1 MVVAVKLKL
10 SIFTNAPLDYLIATA
25 ILSAHAFSGMGML
38 MVRWGPQ
45 NARLATVVSTVLSLG
60 LSIGSML
67 LIFIY
72 YTLLN
77 NPWPNALSL
86 IPWFAQ
92 SRAVYNLL
100 NNGRVDEQVSTALG
114 LLFVVGWGCALAAW
128 LTDEMNLHVDG
139 VFCRG
144 KVTALMATLSGR
156 SRTVP
161 QHTQPLQQQEQQEQQ
176 ELFRSHDDQEQGGSG
191 LEMVSILGGNI
202 GDSSAGAGIGLVAGL
217 GLGLGLGVVDDSD
230 DDFVMIEE
238 IQLALNYTPPSK
250 LTMIMAQAQSQSPSI
265 VTPVDSAE
273 AVMLGTST
281 GTGAAIGIGT
291 GIGTGA
297 DARIGS
303 SFGSSNGP
311 VSSIYEYNRTTT
323 MRREELYAIV
333 IQHLHHE
340 YSSFFDVH
348 GHNSTVAVQDLSLT
362 MRYGETFGLLG
373 PNGGKQHTLLINH
386 YSTILCSHPFHRL
399 HYSTHTP
406 L

>member
-38 MVRWGPQ
+38 MVRWGPN

-77 NPWPNALSL
+77 HPWPNALSL

-100 NNGRVDEQVSTALG
+100 NNGHVDEQVSTALG

-128 LTDEMNLHVDG
+128 LTDEMNVHVDG
-139 VFCRG
+139 VFCQG
-144 KVTALMATLSGR
+144 KVTALFATLSDH

-176 ELFRSHDDQEQGGSG
+176 ELFRSHGDQEQGGSG

-202 GDSSAGAGIGLVAGL
+202 GDSSAGAGIELVA

-281 GTGAAIGIGT
+281 GTGAAIGT

-303 SFGSSNGP
+303 SFGSSVGPVSSNGP

-373 PNGGKQHTLLINH
+373 PNGGKQHTLLIDCTN
-386 YSTILCSHPFHRL
+386 LL
-399 HYSTHTP
+399 YSTHPPP
-406 L
+406 LPLDS

>member
-38 MVRWGPQ
+38 MVRWGPN

-77 NPWPNALSL
+77 HPWPNALSL

-100 NNGRVDEQVSTALG
+100 NNGHVDEQVSTALG

-128 LTDEMNLHVDG
+128 LTDEMNVHVDG
-139 VFCRG
+139 VFCQG
-144 KVTALMATLSGR
+144 KVTALFATLSDH

-176 ELFRSHDDQEQGGSG
+176 ELFRSHGDQEQGGSG

-202 GDSSAGAGIGLVAGL
+202 GDSSAGAGIELVA

-281 GTGAAIGIGT
+281 GTGAAIGT

-303 SFGSSNGP
+303 SFGSSVGPVSSNGP

-373 PNGGKQHTLLINH
+373 PNGGKQHTLLIDC
-386 YSTILCSHPFHRL
+386 TTLL
-399 HYSTHTP
+399 YSTHPPP
-406 L
+406 LPLDS